1 MDRVQVENVKLD
13 EQVWQKW
20 VEKGRSQDR
29 ARKRQW
35 RIIGS
40 VAAGLLLLASG
51 AYKWIFGF

>member
-1 MDRVQVENVKLD
+1 MNRVENVELD

-29 ARKRQW
+29 ARERRW

-40 VAAGLLLLASG
+40 VAAGLVLLAG
-51 AYKWIFGF
+51 GILKWITGV